1 MAVVSCKHRSTR
13 AAYLVVIVIVR
24 RLKGLAGDLGPSP
37 SSRDVYARATREPL
51 QVFFVSHSSV
61 PQTVWET
68 NVSFAFC
75 GRVANCVGFV
85 DSKVGCEFRA
95 CCNVVVD
102 PCWAGGYFG
111 KRSSLFSGLL
121 YRVQCRVTTQ
131 NHDTTETACVGSARR
146 KRPRLPHGFSHDHAA
161 TNYAQL

>member
-1 MAVVSCKHRSTR
+1 MAVVSCKHLSTR
-13 AAYLVVIVIVR
+13 AAYLVVIVIAR

-51 QVFFVSHSSV
+51 QVFFVSHFSV
-61 PQTVWET
+61 PQTVWKT
-68 NVSFAFC
+68 NVSFACC

-102 PCWAGGYFG
+102 P
-111 KRSSLFSGLL
+111 
-121 YRVQCRVTTQ
+121 
-131 NHDTTETACVGSARR
+131 
-146 KRPRLPHGFSHDHAA
+146 
-161 TNYAQL
+161 